1 MHLLGLGPRVGFEE
15 PHMLL
20 KDYLPAA
27 RGSRGLRDSSPLP
40 CVVPSWGE
48 GCSSITYFLPSTVFL
63 PPLDI
68 SHYILV
74 AF

>member
-27 RGSRGLRDSSPLP
+27 PGSRGLRDFSPLL

-48 GCSSITYFLPSTVFL
+48 GCSPITYFPPPSFL
-63 PPLDI
+63 HPWT
-68 SHYILV
+68 
-74 AF
+74 